1 VLIQPWYD
9 LSATFLSLQV
19 TTKSKTTS
27 AVLRSCEVFWLNKQT
42 KNRPIH
48 VAQRAKSSIS
58 RQCCCLRYALCH
70 WASAST
76 VSQFNLW
83 DSSLC
88 WIQAR
93 IFSPILILPLYSDTQ
108 NNASRTCLS
117 ESCLN
122 IWNKYAMML
131 TIHDTLS
138 SCYIQAYKESKIAIS
153 LWCSKGVLHKH
164 FLMAFAKW
172 LLALRNFINTIDYVQ
187 QGYGSLLHKT

>member
-27 AVLRSCEVFWLNKQT
+27 AVLRSCEVFWLNK
-42 KNRPIH
+42 
-48 VAQRAKSSIS
+48 
-58 RQCCCLRYALCH
+58 RQKTANSCGTASQVINKLAMLLFTLCFCH
-70 WASAST
+70 CASAST

-108 NNASRTCLS
+108 NSASWTCLS

-131 TIHDTLS
+131 AIHDTLS
-138 SCYIQAYKESKIAIS
+138 SSYIQAYKESKIAIS
-153 LWCSKGVLHKH
+153 PWCSKAVLHKH
-164 FLMAFAKW
+164 ISMAFAKW

-187 QGYGSLLHKT
+187 QGYGSWLHKT